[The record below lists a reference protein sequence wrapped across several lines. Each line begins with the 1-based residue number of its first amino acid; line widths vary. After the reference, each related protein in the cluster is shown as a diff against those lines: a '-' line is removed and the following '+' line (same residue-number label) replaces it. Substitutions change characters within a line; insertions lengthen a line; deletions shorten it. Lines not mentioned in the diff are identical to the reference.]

1 MVLTPVGYK
10 CPEHA
15 RAARGQY
22 QFVKPKQLAMAIGA
36 GALVGVGGA
45 FLISAI
51 GFGGFLLGIFWGSG
65 TAEAVRR
72 ASGGHRGGTVGI
84 VAVASLVLGT
94 FLARVSPIT
103 AIIAV
108 VVALVQLA
116 VIEWR

>member
-1 MVLTPVGYK
+1 M
-10 CPEHA
+10 
-15 RAARGQY
+15 
-22 QFVKPKQLAMAIGA
+22 
-36 GALVGVGGA
+36 
-45 FLISAI
+45 SAI
-51 GFGGFLLGIFWGSG
+51 GFGGFILGILWGSA

-84 VAVASLVLGT
+84 VAVVSLVLGT
-94 FLARVSPIT
+94 FLGGVSLIT